1 MSSTNI
7 VVENKDIIKTYTV
20 NSVDIRIINFN
31 LGKSVS
37 VNAVT
42 RQGDSIVDVQTFDI
56 SGQEYDDWGQDDSY
70 LENLVLS
77 KLGLTRKQ

>member
-7 VVENKDIIKTYTV
+7 VVENKDIIKTYTA
-20 NSVDIRIINFN
+20 NNVDIRVINFN
-31 LGKSVS
+31 LGKSVT

-42 RQGDSIVDVQTFDI
+42 KQGDNIIDIQTYDI
-56 SGQEYDDWGQDDSY
+56 IGQEYYDWGQDDSY

-77 KLGLTRKQ
+77 KLGLVKKQ